1 MTNKQQINIVWFKRD
16 LRIEDH
22 QALNNAAKSHP
33 ILPLYVFEPAYWQLP
48 DTSKRQ
54 WNFIKGSLISLN
66 QNLMKLGQGLFI
78 KIGNIIEILT
88 EINQKFDILAVYS
101 HQETG
106 NDWTYQRDKL
116 VEKWSK
122 KNNIPLHQYRQF
134 AVIRGHLNRD
144 EWDSYWKKIM
154 VRPLL
159 KPPKSL
165 KKVLTVDIKILDAI
179 DDYFDEANLVSCQKP
194 GRKAA
199 VECLESFLNRRGQHY
214 QKEMSSPNTAF
225 LSCSRLSTYIAY
237 GCISLNEI
245 FSMLHDR
252 QKKLRQQPI
261 NERPVGWLASLRA
274 FESRLHWHCHFI
286 QKFETQPSMEFQ
298 SLLTVVDDLRKANF
312 NDEYYRMWCQGQ
324 TGFPFIDA
332 CMRALLATGWINF
345 RMRAMLVSFACHQL
359 WLHWPRIAHHLAQ
372 NFTDYEPG
380 IHYSQIQMQS
390 GSTGIN
396 AIRVYNPVKQSID
409 QDPQGR
415 FIRQWVPELQSL
427 SDNDIHT
434 PWLTPALLLTAADIK
449 LGETY
454 PKPIVDH
461 IETAKRARSILYE
474 IRNKKDV
481 KAAIKKIYQKHGS
494 RKRRK

>member
-1 MTNKQQINIVWFKRD
+1 
-16 LRIEDH
+16 
-22 QALNNAAKSHP
+22 
-33 ILPLYVFEPAYWQLP
+33 
-48 DTSKRQ
+48 
-54 WNFIKGSLISLN
+54 
-66 QNLMKLGQGLFI
+66 
-78 KIGNIIEILT
+78 
-88 EINQKFDILAVYS
+88 
-101 HQETG
+101 
-106 NDWTYQRDKL
+106 
-116 VEKWSK
+116 
-122 KNNIPLHQYRQF
+122 
-134 AVIRGHLNRD
+134 
-144 EWDSYWKKIM
+144 
-154 VRPLL
+154 
-159 KPPKSL
+159 
-165 KKVLTVDIKILDAI
+165 
-179 DDYFDEANLVSCQKP
+179 
-194 GRKAA
+194 
-199 VECLESFLNRRGQHY
+199 
-214 QKEMSSPNTAF
+214 
-225 LSCSRLSTYIAY
+225 
-237 GCISLNEI
+237 
-245 FSMLHDR
+245 MLHER

-415 FIRQWVPELQSL
+415 F
-427 SDNDIHT
+427 HT
-434 PWLTPALLLTAADIK
+434 PMGT
-449 LGETY
+449 
-454 PKPIVDH
+454 
-461 IETAKRARSILYE
+461 
-474 IRNKKDV
+474 
-481 KAAIKKIYQKHGS
+481 
-494 RKRRK
+494 